1 LARESSLVSDG
12 QLDLFAG
19 SGMAPAK
26 PPPQAVR
33 APGPVPAELDDAAL
47 LAAIPAPGLADG
59 PLLAAEAGRR
69 RLALEALAAIGGPEA
84 ARSVE
89 RIIGRRW
96 VQGPTLAVAVATT
109 VRLRSHLPANIVLA
123 LLRHVDPAV
132 RGGAA
137 CRG

>member
-19 SGMAPAK
+19 SGKAPAES
-26 PPPQAVR
+26 PPPAVR

-47 LAAIPAPGLADG
+47 LAAIPASGLADG

-96 VQGPTLAVAVATT
+96 VQGPTLSVAVAAAA
-109 VRLRSHLPANIVLA
+109 RLRSHLPANIVLA

>member
-19 SGMAPAK
+19 SGMAPAM
-26 PPPQAVR
+26 PPPPAVR
-33 APGPVPAELDDAAL
+33 VPGPVPAELDDAAL
-47 LAAIPAPGLADG
+47 LTAIPASGLADG
-59 PLLAAEAGRR
+59 HLLAAEAGRR